1 MISSQTSRSLLQ
13 KYEADSLGQLNT
25 TQEEA
30 PALHE
35 NPNEGFFKIGDVVSG
50 LYEILR
56 GCSGGMGKIDIVWHR
71 GWNTN
76 LIIKTPKKSI
86 WANEKARESYIRE
99 AQTWIE
105 LGKHPNITTAFY
117 VREIQGIPRIIAE
130 YADAGNLHEWIQ
142 QHDLND
148 WRSALD
154 VSIQIIDGLLFAH
167 KKGLVHR
174 DLKPGNI
181 LLWKDGT
188 AKLTDFG
195 LAIANSGSVM
205 DLEKE
210 KTEKLIG
217 TPAFA
222 SPEQWVSPALVGS
235 QSDIYSLGL
244 ILYEI
249 LCGRPPFQLTED
261 EKNSILKHEQKEIG
275 KRQEMF
281 LRIWKQKH
289 LTEFPNP
296 LRLILPD
303 ISDDLDHLIMS
314 CMAKDPGQ
322 RPARLE
328 LIREGLLKSYKLIFQ
343 TEYPRVEIGDEV
355 LLAADFNN
363 RGVSYVDLG
372 RRDEALRNFEKALK
386 LDALHPE
393 AIYNHSFLRWRSA
406 EITDEDFLSAVS
418 RLDPSLTTTRF
429 RQGLCQIARQDLLE
443 AEQLLQSVVDKS
455 GNQAECLKYLG
466 VSQLGTRKPAQAEE
480 SFNRAAVILPTDP
493 DIMRYR
499 NLNAD
504 FRHGIR
510 LGYEIE
516 ENFPVPID
524 CSFMEVDRRS
534 GTGIWSRGNV
544 LLEIETLTGK
554 KNGEIVLPNKPDPN
568 LSCAALGDGYVL
580 LADRNTQKGNIW
592 NLRSGALE
600 CQISLPEEVFFIP
613 KEFGSRLSWANG
625 TLYCLSRV
633 DGRFNFE
640 HVMACQ
646 RDGSPPI
653 PFIPVH
659 MTAFFHSQERNA
671 FITGHDGSVE
681 FWDNGIVGSSRVL
694 RDGNMGKVHHLQL
707 LTNIKEGSDFI
718 LFSCS
723 DGLIRLWEVPY
734 TVHDDFAG
742 NKTYWHEKEGQLVR
756 MKGHADNLIFDVT
769 ANSSLTRIASCGGDQ
784 TIRIWDA
791 ETGMCIRTIPF
802 ALDWGSRLSFL
813 NDVMLIL
820 YKAGGKPFILYL
832 PEFSIDIPM
841 ELSRPQ
847 TVIETLSTAE
857 YVKQKIAES
866 GEFLKKEQF
875 ESAYQSLREAQASLD
890 YEHDEQ
896 ILGAMAGLRRF
907 AKEIDLHAMWLK
919 SVFEYPYPVSALHP
933 LSQSTILAGVGGT
946 LLSIDLQHGGR
957 IAMQPE
963 HHNLISSISVSG
975 DQRYVLSTADDMA
988 RIWDMDEKKTQA
1000 LLKINN
1006 PPFSTFFKRGCVNS
1020 QWTRAV
1026 TSGQKTIIMWDLE
1039 IEEMDQFHNFEE
1051 DVVDLAVSSD
1061 DRSINLL
1068 LQNGAI
1074 YKVDMFER
1082 RSEQV
1087 GHLPVKNIFK
1097 ARYARDGLKYL
1108 VFTKPSSPPVIMDI
1122 QGDILDSFPEAP
1134 EATAGDFFDN
1144 GRLLVLAGN
1153 RGLWVFLLNSF
1164 SHKLLYSGINEEGV
1178 LEALTVASNGRYIC
1192 LGFQSGK
1199 LQVWELDF
1207 ELRFS

>member
-25 TQEEA
+25 TQEEV
-30 PALHE
+30 PSLYE
-35 NPNEGFFKIGDVVSG
+35 NTNEGFFKSGEIVSG

-117 VREIQGIPRIIAE
+117 VREIEGIPRIIAE
-130 YADAGNLHEWIQ
+130 YADAGNLHDWIQ

-195 LAIANSGSVM
+195 LTIANSGSVM
-205 DLEKE
+205 ELEKE
-210 KTEKLIG
+210 KSEKLIG
-217 TPAFA
+217 TPAYA

-244 ILYEI
+244 ILYEV
-249 LCGRPPFQLTED
+249 LCGRPPFRLTEG
-261 EKNSILKHEQKEIG
+261 EKNSILEHEQNDIG

-281 LRIWKQKH
+281 LRTWKQKH
-289 LTEFPNP
+289 LTEVPNP

-303 ISDDLDHLIMS
+303 ISDELDHLIMS

-322 RPARLE
+322 RPARLG
-328 LIREGLLKSYKLIFQ
+328 LIREGLLASYKLIFRAD
-343 TEYPRVEIGDEV
+343 YPRVEIGDEV

-393 AIYNHSFLRWRSA
+393 AIYNHSFLRWRNA

-429 RQGLCQIARQDLLE
+429 RQGLCQIARQDLHE

-466 VSQLGTRKPAQAEE
+466 VSQLGTRKPDQAEE
-480 SFNRAAVILPTDP
+480 SFNRASVILPTDP

-499 NLNAD
+499 KLNAD
-504 FRHGIR
+504 FRTGIR

-516 ENFPVPID
+516 KNLPNPKDGTFID
-524 CSFMEVDRRS
+524 IDRKS
-534 GTGIWSRGNV
+534 GTGIWSRGNA

-554 KNGEIVLPNKPDPN
+554 KNSELNLPNILDPD
-568 LSCAALGDGYVL
+568 LSCAALGEGYVL
-580 LADRNTQKGNIW
+580 LADRKSLQGNIW

-600 CQISLPEEVFFIP
+600 CQISLPEELFYIS
-613 KEFGSRLSWANG
+613 KEFGSRLSWVNG

-633 DGRFNFE
+633 GGRFNFE

-653 PFIPVH
+653 PFIPVQ
-659 MTAFFHSQERNA
+659 MTAFFHSHERNS

-707 LTNIKEGSDFI
+707 LTNIKEGSDFL

-723 DGLIRLWEVPY
+723 DGLLRLWEVPY
-734 TVHDDFAG
+734 TVHDDFTG
-742 NKTYWHEKEGQLVR
+742 NKTYWHEKEGRLVR
-756 MKGHADNLIFDVT
+756 MKGHTDNLIFDVT
-769 ANSSLTRIASCGGDQ
+769 ANSSLTRIVSCGSDQ

-802 ALDWGSRLSFL
+802 ALDWGSRISFL
-813 NDVMLIL
+813 NDVTLIL
-820 YKAGGKPFILYL
+820 YKAGGEPFILYL

-847 TVIETLSTAE
+847 TVLETLSTAE
-857 YVKQKIAES
+857 YVKQKITES
-866 GEFLKKEQF
+866 GEFQKKEQF
-875 ESAYQSLREAQASLD
+875 EPAYQSLRQAQGSLD

-896 ILGAMAGLRRF
+896 ILGVIAGLWRF
-907 AKEIDLHAMWLK
+907 AKKIDLHAMWLK
-919 SVFEYPYPVSALHP
+919 TVFENPYPVTALHP
-933 LSQSTILAGVGGT
+933 LSQSKILAGVGGT
-946 LLSIDLQHGGR
+946 LLSIDLQNGSS
-957 IAMQPE
+957 ITLQPE
-963 HHNLISSISVSG
+963 HHNLISSISVSS

-988 RIWDMDEKKTQA
+988 RIWDMNERKPQA
-1000 LLKINN
+1000 LLKINKS
-1006 PPFSTFFKRGCVNS
+1006 PFSPYFKRGGVNS

-1039 IEEMDQFHNFEE
+1039 IEEMDQFHTFDE
-1051 DVVDLAVSSD
+1051 DVVDLAVSPD
-1061 DRSINLL
+1061 DHSVILL
-1068 LQNGAI
+1068 LQDGAI
-1074 YKVDMFER
+1074 YKMDMFEKR
-1082 RSEQV
+1082 LEQV
-1087 GHLPVKNIFK
+1087 GHLPIKNISK
-1097 ARYARDGLKYL
+1097 ARYATDGLRYL
-1108 VFTKPSSPPVIMDI
+1108 VFTKPSTPPVIMDI
-1122 QGDILDSFPEAP
+1122 QGNVLDSFPEAL

-1144 GRLLVLAGN
+1144 GGLLVLAGN
-1153 RGLWVFLLNSF
+1153 QGLWVFLLNPF
-1164 SHKLLYSGINEEGV
+1164 SHKLLYSGINEEGI
-1178 LEALTVASNGRYIC
+1178 LESLTVASDGRYIC

-1199 LQVWELDF
+1199 LQIWELDF